1 MFPGVAAALH
11 AFAAS
16 LPAAAPFAVA
26 AAAGFGVVATHVPAP
41 DTITLKGSPELAAE
55 CLQRASGKSALAA
68 VSQPLY
74 GASTY
79 SVVFKR
85 GGVTGDPVMTAVVQE
100 SAGGSTVDLR
110 PLPGVDADADV
121 VLKMI
126 AECRTVAA
134 Q

>member
-1 MFPGVAAALH
+1 VFPGVAAALH

-26 AAAGFGVVATHVPAP
+26 AAAGFGVVATHVPGP

-55 CLQRASGKSALAA
+55 CMQRASGKSALAA

-79 SVVFKR
+79 GVVFKR

-100 SAGGSTVDLR
+100 SAGGSTVDFRRLAGGD
-110 PLPGVDADADV
+110 LETDDLLKVIAD
-121 VLKMI
+121 
-126 AECRTVAA
+126 CRAA
-134 Q
+134 SAQ